1 MIRWRDGSD
10 VYGAHLFNDVDDVTD
25 LESQFLFKLRFI
37 VLRHFDSSQ
46 WLINMSYKIKTERK
60 TYIATERRN
69 STKTKINLN
78 NKVMKLTLH
87 KHGELC
93 EWMQDQKRFE
103 MTYFLSQDGN
113 RFEWRQDRRRFEGDL
128 RGSNKMVSYAVY
140 QIHRK
145 WRLCQIVGASRRHLN
160 YPFRMIRSTIFTLC
174 VVLPLYLF
182 IHLFQGT

>member
-1 MIRWRDGSD
+1 M
-10 VYGAHLFNDVDDVTD
+10 FNDVDDVTD

-69 STKTKINLN
+69 STKTKRNLN

-103 MTYFLSQDGN
+103 MTHFL
-113 RFEWRQDRRRFEGDL
+113 
-128 RGSNKMVSYAVY
+128 
-140 QIHRK
+140 
-145 WRLCQIVGASRRHLN
+145 
-160 YPFRMIRSTIFTLC
+160 
-174 VVLPLYLF
+174 
-182 IHLFQGT
+182 